1 MRNKYKYI
9 KTCLYNKSYTE
20 YIKVLIY
27 KNIITYKPAI
37 YNKQNGDKIRVIKK
51 RSRVEKKNIYLYKSL
66 CKYICYQNKTTYI

>member
-37 YNKQNGDKIRVIKK
+37 YNKQNGG
-51 RSRVEKKNIYLYKSL
+51 
-66 CKYICYQNKTTYI
+66 

>member
-37 YNKQNGDKIRVIKK
+37 YNKQNGDKIRAIKK
-51 RSRVEKKNIYLYKSL
+51 KQGREEE
-66 CKYICYQNKTTYI
+66 YIFI

>member
-27 KNIITYKPAI
+27 KNIITYKSDK
-37 YNKQNGDKIRVIKK
+37 YNRQNGG
-51 RSRVEKKNIYLYKSL
+51 
-66 CKYICYQNKTTYI
+66 

>member
-51 RSRVEKKNIYLYKSL
+51 EAG
-66 CKYICYQNKTTYI
+66 

>member
-37 YNKQNGDKIRVIKK
+37 YNKQNGDKTRAIKK
-51 RSRVEKKNIYLYKSL
+51 KQGREEE
-66 CKYICYQNKTTYI
+66 YIFI

>member
-27 KNIITYKPAI
+27 KNIITYKQAI
-37 YNKQNGDKIRVIKK
+37 YNKQNGYKTRAIKK
-51 RSRVEKKNIYLYKSL
+51 EAGWRRRIYIYIKVYVNI
-66 CKYICYQNKTTYI
+66 